1 MSKKKRPNQ
10 ASAPQRP
17 VQLPVLHGN
26 VFSTFISE
34 AQSLGNEVNARRE
47 FDADV
52 GEYLTQKG
60 LLDEWSK
67 WREAKRAP
75 NAPNAPKG

>member
-1 MSKKKRPNQ
+1 MSKKKRPNP
-10 ASAPQRP
+10 SPAPQRP
-17 VQLPVLHGN
+17 TQLPVLHGMC
-26 VFSTFISE
+26 FTTFIDE
-34 AQSLGNEVNARRE
+34 ARSLGSEVTARRE

-60 LLDEWSK
+60 LLEEWSQ

-75 NAPNAPKG
+75 KG